1 MIDDYFDDFGGTTWD
16 GSYVILESWKAVLSN
31 TDVFVHN
38 VIMFPPSLTLLKAHL
53 SVKLVLTFYVIKKF
67 CPSSEQE
74 YLIYPV
80 YIFDDKG

>member
-31 TDVFVHN
+31 TDVFIHDVY
-38 VIMFPPSLTLLKAHL
+38 IFFPPSLTLSKAYL

-67 CPSSEQE
+67 CPSGEHE
-74 YLIYPV
+74 NLIYP
-80 YIFDDKG
+80 IFDDKG